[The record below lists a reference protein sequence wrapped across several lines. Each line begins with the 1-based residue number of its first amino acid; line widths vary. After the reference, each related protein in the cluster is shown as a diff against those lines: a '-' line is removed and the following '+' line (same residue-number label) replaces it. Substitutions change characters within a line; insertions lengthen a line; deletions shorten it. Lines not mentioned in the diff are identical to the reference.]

1 MNQSVHVHKRR
12 GADVLI
18 DALKLAGVRKI
29 FSLSGNHI
37 MPVYDAAL
45 GRGIQLIHARHEGA
59 AVHMAESWARLTG
72 EVGIAMVTGG
82 PGHANTIG
90 ALCTAL
96 ASETPVILLSG
107 HAPLN
112 ELGLGAFQE
121 FPQAAIA
128 APVCKASWTA
138 RSAAALGEDLA
149 RAFRLARSGRPG
161 PVHISLPSDLLEQVL
176 AESDL
181 LAPPAVLDYLPAPMN
196 LPGATASVVVAE
208 VHKARRPLLIVS
220 PGLCTTRGRALA
232 AQSQAELGAPVIG
245 MESPRGVNDPSLGA
259 FAEVLAQADLIVL
272 LGKPLDFT
280 LRFGAAPVVAASCN
294 WIVIDPDSAL
304 IARAARGCGERLLLS
319 ALADAENA
327 VLALTA
333 AAKTK
338 EKPAHHAAWLSEVQA
353 AVSYRPAQWRGA
365 MSSAGA
371 PMHAV
376 EMCRALQP
384 VLDRHADAIFVGDGG
399 EVGQWAQ
406 ACLHAPHRVING
418 VCGAIGAALPFAL
431 AAQLAYPGSPVIAVT
446 GDGSFGFHMA
456 EFDTA
461 VRENLPLIVVVGNDA
476 RWNAEYQI
484 QVRAYGEARA
494 HGCTLGKKTR
504 YDLVAVALGGH
515 GEFVTR
521 IGELPSAIERAIGSG
536 KPSCINVLIDGSPAP
551 VVRR

>member
-1 MNQSVHVHKRR
+1 MIQSVHKMR
-12 GADVLI
+12 GADILI

-37 MPVYDAAL
+37 MPIYDAAL
-45 GRGIQLIHARHEGA
+45 GRGIQLIHVRHEGA
-59 AVHMAESWARLTG
+59 AVHMAESWGRLTG

-82 PGHANTIG
+82 PGHANAIG

-112 ELGLGAFQE
+112 QLGRGAFQE

-128 APVCKASWTA
+128 APVCKDSWTA
-138 RSAAALGEDLA
+138 HSAAGLGEDLA

-161 PVHISLPSDLLEQVL
+161 PVHISLPSDLLEQVV
-176 AESDL
+176 AERDL
-181 LAPPAVLDYLPAPMN
+181 NAPPAALDYLPAPMN
-196 LPGATASVVVAE
+196 LPGATADMVVAE
-208 VHKARRPLLIVS
+208 VHKARRPLLLAS

-232 AQSQAELGAPVIG
+232 AQLQDALGAPVIG
-245 MESPRGVNDPSLGA
+245 MESPRGINDPSLGA

-280 LRFGAAPVVAASCN
+280 LRFGDAPVVAASCN
-294 WIVIDPDSAL
+294 WIVIDPDTAL
-304 IARAARGCGERLLLS
+304 IARAARGCGARLVLS
-319 ALADAENA
+319 ANAAASNA
-327 VLALTA
+327 VPALTA
-333 AAKTK
+333 AAKTQA
-338 EKPAHHAAWLSEVQA
+338 KPAHHVAWRTEVQA
-353 AVSYRPAQWRGA
+353 AISYRPAQWQGA
-365 MSSAGA
+365 MSNADA

-376 EMCRALQP
+376 QMCRALQP
-384 VLDRHADAIFVGDGG
+384 VLDRHADAVFVSDGG

-431 AAQLAYPGSPVIAVT
+431 AAQAVYPGSPVIAVM

-461 VRENLPLIVVVGNDA
+461 VREKLPVVVVIGNDA

-494 HGCTLGKKTR
+494 HGCTLRPATR
-504 YDLVAVALGGH
+504 YDQVAVALGGH

-521 IGELPSAIERAIGSG
+521 IDDLSAAVERAIASG
-536 KPSCINVLIDGSPAP
+536 KPACINVLVEGSPAP
-551 VVRR
+551 MVRR

>member
-1 MNQSVHVHKRR
+1 MNQSVHETR
-12 GADVLI
+12 GADILI
-18 DALKLAGVRKI
+18 DALKLAGVGKI
-29 FSLSGNHI
+29 FALSGNHI
-37 MPVYDAAL
+37 MPIYDAAL
-45 GRGIQLIHARHEGA
+45 GRGIQLIHVRHEGA

-82 PGHANTIG
+82 PGHANAIG

-96 ASETPVILLSG
+96 ASETAVILLSG

-121 FPQAAIA
+121 LQQVAIA

-138 RSAAALGEDLA
+138 HSAAGLGNDLA

-161 PVHISLPSDLLEQVL
+161 PVHISLPFDLLEQVL
-176 AESDL
+176 AESDQQ
-181 LAPPAVLDYLPAPMN
+181 APAAPVDYLPTPMN
-196 LPGATASVVVAE
+196 LPSTTADIIVAR
-208 VHKARRPLLIVS
+208 VHTAKRPLLITS
-220 PGLCTTRGRALA
+220 PALCTTPGRALA
-232 AQSQAELGAPVIG
+232 TQLQFAIGAPVIG
-245 MESPRGVNDPSLGA
+245 MESPRGINDPGLGA

-280 LRFGAAPVVAASCN
+280 LRFGVGPVVAASCN
-294 WIVIDPDSAL
+294 WIVIDPDAAL
-304 IARAARGCGERLLLS
+304 IERAARGRGERLVLL
-319 ALADAENA
+319 ALADASNA

-333 AAKTK
+333 AAKNLA
-338 EKPAHHAAWLSEVQA
+338 KPAHHVAWLTEVKTA
-353 AVSYRPAQWRGA
+353 ISYRPAQWQGA
-365 MSSAGA
+365 MSNANA

-384 VLDRHADAIFVGDGG
+384 VFDRHSDAVFVSDGG
-399 EVGQWAQ
+399 EIGQWAQ
-406 ACLHAPHRVING
+406 ACLRAPHRVING
-418 VCGAIGAALPFAL
+418 VCGAIGPALPFAL
-431 AAQLAYPGSPVIAVT
+431 GAQAAYPGSLVIAVM
-446 GDGSFGFHMA
+446 GDGAFGFHMA

-461 VRENLPLIVVVGNDA
+461 VRENLPVIVLVGNDA

-494 HGCTLGKKTR
+494 HGCTLRQATR
-504 YDLVAVALGGH
+504 YDLVAGALGGH

-521 IGELPSAIERAIGSG
+521 IDELPAAIERAIASG
-536 KPSCINVLIDGSPAP
+536 KPACINVLVDGSPAP

>member
-1 MNQSVHVHKRR
+1 MNQSVHKRR

-18 DALKLAGVRKI
+18 SALKLAGVRKI

-37 MPVYDAAL
+37 MPIYDAAL
-45 GRGIQLIHARHEGA
+45 GRGIQLIHVRHEGA
-59 AVHMAESWARLTG
+59 AVHMSESWARLTG
-72 EVGIAMVTGG
+72 EVGIAIVTGG
-82 PGHANTIG
+82 PGHANAIG

-112 ELGLGAFQE
+112 ELGQGAFQE

-138 RSAAALGEDLA
+138 HSAAGLGEDLA

-161 PVHISLPSDLLEQVL
+161 PVHISLPSDLLEQAL
-176 AESDL
+176 AASDL
-181 LAPPAVLDYLPAPMN
+181 NAPPTALDYLPAPMN
-196 LPGATASVVVAE
+196 LPSAAADMVVAE
-208 VHKARRPLLIVS
+208 VHKARRPLLIAS
-220 PGLCTTRGRALA
+220 PGLCTTPGRVLA
-232 AQSQAELGAPVIG
+232 AQLQAALGAPVIG

-280 LRFGAAPVVAASCN
+280 LRFGAAPFVAASCN
-294 WIVIDPDSAL
+294 WIVIDPDTAL
-304 IARAARGCGERLLLS
+304 IARAARGRGERLVLS
-319 ALADAENA
+319 ALADAGNA
-327 VLALTA
+327 LLALTA
-333 AAKTK
+333 AAKNQ
-338 EKPAHHAAWLSEVQA
+338 EKPVHHAAWLAEVQA
-353 AVSYRPAQWRGA
+353 AVSYRPAQWQGA
-365 MSSAGA
+365 MSNADA
-371 PMHAV
+371 PMHAA

-384 VLDRHADAIFVGDGG
+384 VLDRHVDAVFVSDGG

-418 VCGAIGAALPFAL
+418 VCGAIGPALPFAL
-431 AAQLAYPGSPVIAVT
+431 AAQLAYPGSPVIAVM
-446 GDGSFGFHMA
+446 GDGTFGFHMA

-461 VRENLPLIVVVGNDA
+461 VRENLPLIAVVGNDA

-494 HGCTLGKKTR
+494 HGCTLRPATR
-504 YDLVAVALGGH
+504 YDLVAVAMGGH

-521 IGELPSAIERAIGSG
+521 IDELPAAIERAIASG
-536 KPSCINVLIDGSPAP
+536 KPACINVLIDGSPAP
-551 VVRR
+551 MVRR

>member
-1 MNQSVHVHKRR
+1 MNQSVHKTR
-12 GADVLI
+12 GADILI
-18 DALKLAGVRKI
+18 DALKRAGVGKI
-29 FSLSGNHI
+29 FALSGNHI
-37 MPVYDAAL
+37 MPIYDAAL
-45 GRGIQLIHARHEGA
+45 GRGIQLIHVRHEGA

-82 PGHANTIG
+82 PGHANAVG

-96 ASETPVILLSG
+96 ASETPLILLSG

-121 FPQAAIA
+121 LQQAAIA
-128 APVCKASWTA
+128 APVCKASWTVQ
-138 RSAAALGEDLA
+138 SAAGLGEDLA

-161 PVHISLPSDLLEQVL
+161 PVHISLPSDLLEQAL

-181 LAPPAVLDYLPAPMN
+181 LPAPAARDYLPAPMN
-196 LPGATASVVVAE
+196 LPSAIAGTVVAE
-208 VHKARRPLLIVS
+208 VHKARRPLLIAS
-220 PGLCTTRGRALA
+220 SGLCTTPGRALA
-232 AQSQAELGAPVIG
+232 AQLQAALGAPVIG
-245 MESPRGVNDPSLGA
+245 MESPRGINDPSLGA

-280 LRFGAAPVVAASCN
+280 LRFGAAPAVAASCN
-294 WIVIDPDSAL
+294 WIVIDPDTAL
-304 IARAARGCGERLLLS
+304 IARAARGRGERLLLS
-319 ALADAENA
+319 TLADAGNA
-327 VLALTA
+327 ALALTA
-333 AAKTK
+333 AARNQA
-338 EKPAHHAAWLSEVQA
+338 KPAYHAEWFTEVQA
-353 AVSYRPAQWRGA
+353 AVSYRPAQWQGA
-365 MSSAGA
+365 MSKADA

-384 VLDRHADAIFVGDGG
+384 VLDGHADAVFVSDGG

-406 ACLHAPHRVING
+406 ACLRAPHRVING
-418 VCGAIGAALPFAL
+418 VCGAIGPALPFAL
-431 AAQLAYPGSPVIAVT
+431 AAKAAYPGSPVIAVM

-494 HGCTLGKKTR
+494 HGCTLRPATR
-504 YDLVAVALGGH
+504 YDLVAVGLGGH
-515 GEFVTR
+515 GEFVTC
-521 IGELPSAIERAIGSG
+521 IDELPAAIERAIASG
-536 KPSCINVLIDGSPAP
+536 KPACINVLVDGSPAP
-551 VVRR
+551 LVRR

>member
-1 MNQSVHVHKRR
+1 MNQSVHKTR

-18 DALKLAGVRKI
+18 DALKLAGVGKI
-29 FSLSGNHI
+29 FALSGNHI
-37 MPVYDAAL
+37 MPIYDAAL
-45 GRGIQLIHARHEGA
+45 GRGIQLIHVRHEGA

-82 PGHANTIG
+82 PGHANAIG

-107 HAPLN
+107 HAPLR

-128 APVCKASWTA
+128 EPVCKASWTA
-138 RSAAALGEDLA
+138 RSAAGLGEDLA

-181 LAPPAVLDYLPAPMN
+181 LAPSAAVDYLPAPMN
-196 LPGATASVVVAE
+196 LPTATAGMVVAE
-208 VHKARRPLLIVS
+208 VHQARRPLLITS
-220 PGLCTTRGRALA
+220 PGLCTTPGRGLA
-232 AQSQAELGAPVIG
+232 TQLQAALGAPVIG
-245 MESPRGVNDPSLGA
+245 MESPRGINDPSLGA
-259 FAEVLAQADLIVL
+259 FAEVLAQADLVVL

-280 LRFGAAPVVAASCN
+280 LRFGDAPVVAAGCN
-294 WIVIDPDSAL
+294 WIVIDPDTAL
-304 IARAARGCGERLLLS
+304 IARAARGRGERLVLS
-319 ALADAENA
+319 ALADASAA

-333 AAKTK
+333 AAKSQAIS
-338 EKPAHHAAWLSEVQA
+338 AHHAAWLTEVQA
-353 AVSYRPAQWRGA
+353 AITYRPAQWQDA
-365 MSSAGA
+365 MSNADA

-384 VLDRHADAIFVGDGG
+384 VLDRHADAVFVSDGG
-399 EVGQWAQ
+399 EIGQWAQ
-406 ACLHAPHRVING
+406 ACLRAPHRVING
-418 VCGAIGAALPFAL
+418 VCGAIGPALPFAL
-431 AAQLAYPGSPVIAVT
+431 AAQAAYPGSPVIAVM
-446 GDGSFGFHMA
+446 GDGTFGFHMA

-461 VRENLPLIVVVGNDA
+461 VRENLPFVAVVGNDA

-494 HGCTLGKKTR
+494 HGCTLSPATR

-521 IGELPSAIERAIGSG
+521 ICELPAAIDRAIASG
-536 KPSCINVLIDGSPAP
+536 KPACINVLIDGSPAP

>member
-1 MNQSVHVHKRR
+1 MNQSVHKTR
-12 GADVLI
+12 GADILI
-18 DALKLAGVRKI
+18 DALELAGVGKI

-37 MPVYDAAL
+37 MPIYDAAL
-45 GRGIQLIHARHEGA
+45 GRGIQLIHVRHEGA
-59 AVHMAESWARLTG
+59 AVHMAEAWARLTG

-82 PGHANTIG
+82 PGHANALG

-112 ELGLGAFQE
+112 ELGRGAFQE
-121 FPQAAIA
+121 LPQAAMA

-138 RSAAALGEDLA
+138 HSAAGLGEDLA

-181 LAPPAVLDYLPAPMN
+181 FVPPAALDYLPAPMN
-196 LPGATASVVVAE
+196 LPGATAGMVVAE
-208 VHKARRPLLIVS
+208 VHKAKRPLLIAS
-220 PGLCTTRGRALA
+220 PGLCTTPGRALA
-232 AQSQAELGAPVIG
+232 AQLQAALGAPVIG
-245 MESPRGVNDPSLGA
+245 MESPRGINDPSLGA
-259 FAEVLAQADLIVL
+259 FAEVLARADLIVL

-280 LRFGAAPVVAASCN
+280 LRFGDAPAVAASCN
-294 WIVIDPDSAL
+294 WIVIDPDTDL
-304 IARAARGCGERLLLS
+304 IARAARGRGERLVLS
-319 ALADAENA
+319 ALAHASNA

-333 AAKTK
+333 AAKNQAQ
-338 EKPAHHAAWLSEVQA
+338 PAHHAAWLSEVQA
-353 AVSYRPAQWRGA
+353 AISHRPAQWQGA
-365 MSSAGA
+365 MSHADA

-384 VLDRHADAIFVGDGG
+384 VLDGHADAVFVSDGG

-406 ACLHAPHRVING
+406 ACLHAPHRLING
-418 VCGAIGAALPFAL
+418 VCGAIGPALPFAL
-431 AAQLAYPGSPVIAVT
+431 AAQAAYPGSPVIAVM
-446 GDGSFGFHMA
+446 GDGTFGFHMA

-461 VRENLPLIVVVGNDA
+461 VREHLPLIVVVGNDA

-494 HGCTLGKKTR
+494 HGCTLRPATR

-521 IGELPSAIERAIGSG
+521 IDELPAAIERAIASG
-536 KPSCINVLIDGSPAP
+536 KPACINVLIDGSPAP

>member
-1 MNQSVHVHKRR
+1 MNRSVHKTR

-18 DALKLAGVRKI
+18 DALKRAGVVKI
-29 FSLSGNHI
+29 FSLSGNHT

-45 GRGIQLIHARHEGA
+45 GSGIQLIHVRHEGA

-72 EVGIAMVTGG
+72 EVGIALVTGG
-82 PGHANTIG
+82 PGHANAIG

-107 HAPLN
+107 HAPLG
-112 ELGLGAFQE
+112 ELGRGAFQE
-121 FPQAAIA
+121 IPQAAIA
-128 APVCKASWTA
+128 EPVCKASWTA
-138 RSAAALGEDLA
+138 PSAAGLGKDLA
-149 RAFRLARSGRPG
+149 RAFRLARAGRPG
-161 PVHISLPSDLLEQVL
+161 PVHISLPSDLLQQVL

-181 LAPPAVLDYLPAPMN
+181 QAPPAAVDFLPATMH
-196 LPGATASVVVAE
+196 LSSATAGMVVAA
-208 VHKARRPLLIVS
+208 VHAAKRPLLITS
-220 PGLCTTRGRALA
+220 PALCTTPGRTLA
-232 AQSQAELGAPVIG
+232 MQLQAALGAAVIG
-245 MESPRGVNDPSLGA
+245 MESPRGINDPSLGA

-280 LRFGAAPVVAASCN
+280 LGFGDAPVVAANCD
-294 WIVIDPDSAL
+294 WIVIDPDAAL
-304 IARAARGCGERLLLS
+304 IARAARGRGERLLLS
-319 ALADAENA
+319 ALADAGNA

-333 AAKTK
+333 AARNQA
-338 EKPAHHAAWLSEVQA
+338 KPAQHAAWFGEVQA
-353 AVSYRPAQWRGA
+353 AISYRPAHWQGA

-371 PMHAV
+371 PMHAL

-384 VLDRHADAIFVGDGG
+384 VLDRDADAVFVSDGG

-406 ACLHAPHRVING
+406 ASLRAPHRLING
-418 VCGAIGAALPFAL
+418 VCGAIGPALPFAL
-431 AAQLAYPGSPVIAVT
+431 AAQAAYPGSPVIAVM
-446 GDGSFGFHMA
+446 GDGTFGFHMA

-461 VRENLPLIVVVGNDA
+461 VREHLPIVAVIGNDA

-494 HGCTLGKKTR
+494 HGCTLNPATR

-521 IGELPSAIERAIGSG
+521 VDELPAAMARAIASG
-536 KPSCINVLIDGSPAP
+536 KPACINVLIDGSPAP
-551 VVRR
+551 IVRRQK

>member
-1 MNQSVHVHKRR
+1 MIQSVHKMR

-18 DALKLAGVRKI
+18 DALKLAGVGKI
-29 FSLSGNHI
+29 FALSGNHI

-45 GRGIQLIHARHEGA
+45 GRGIQLIHVRHEGA

-72 EVGIAMVTGG
+72 EVGIALVTGG
-82 PGHANTIG
+82 PGHANAIG

-107 HAPLN
+107 HAPLD
-112 ELGLGAFQE
+112 ELGQGAFQE
-121 FPQAAIA
+121 FPQATIA

-138 RSAAALGEDLA
+138 PSAAGLGKDLA

-161 PVHISLPSDLLEQVL
+161 PVHISLPFDLLEQVL
-176 AESDL
+176 AEGDL
-181 LAPPAVLDYLPAPMN
+181 QASPAALDYLSAPMK
-196 LPGATASVVVAE
+196 LPSATAGRVVAE
-208 VHKARRPLLIVS
+208 VHQAQRPLLIAA
-220 PGLCTTRGRALA
+220 PGLCTTPGRALA
-232 AQSQAELGAPVIG
+232 TQLQAALGAPVIG
-245 MESPRGVNDPSLGA
+245 MESPRGINDPSLGA
-259 FAEVLAQADLIVL
+259 FAEILAQADLIVL

-280 LRFGAAPVVAASCN
+280 LRFGDAPVVAASCN
-294 WIVIDPDSAL
+294 WIVIDPDPAL
-304 IARAARGCGERLLLS
+304 IERAARGRGGRLVLS
-319 ALADAENA
+319 ALADASHA

-333 AAKTK
+333 AARNHA
-338 EKPAHHAAWLSEVQA
+338 EPARHAGWLSEVQA
-353 AVSYRPAQWRGA
+353 AISYRPAQWQGA
-365 MSSAGA
+365 MSHADA

-384 VLDRHADAIFVGDGG
+384 VLDRHGDAVFVSDGG

-406 ACLHAPHRVING
+406 ACLRAPHRVING
-418 VCGAIGAALPFAL
+418 VCGAIGPALPFAL
-431 AAQLAYPGSPVIAVT
+431 AAQAAYPDSPVIAVS
-446 GDGSFGFHMA
+446 GDGAFGFHMA

-484 QVRAYGEARA
+484 QLRAYGEARA
-494 HGCTLGKKTR
+494 HGCTLRPATR
-504 YDLVAVALGGH
+504 YDLVAVALGAH

-521 IGELPSAIERAIGSG
+521 IDELPAAIERAIASG
-536 KPSCINVLIDGSPAP
+536 KPACINVLIDGSPAP

>member
-1 MNQSVHVHKRR
+1 MNQSVHKIR
-12 GADVLI
+12 GADILI
-18 DALKLAGVRKI
+18 DALELAGVRKI

-37 MPVYDAAL
+37 MPIYDAAL
-45 GRGIQLIHARHEGA
+45 GRGIQLIHVRHEGA
-59 AVHMAESWARLTG
+59 AVHMAEAWARLTG

-82 PGHANTIG
+82 PGHANAIG
-90 ALCTAL
+90 ALCTVL

-107 HAPLN
+107 HAPQN
-112 ELGLGAFQE
+112 ELGRGAFQE
-121 FPQAAIA
+121 FPQATIA
-128 APVCKASWTA
+128 APVCKDAWTA
-138 RSAAALGEDLA
+138 RSAAGLGEDLA

-161 PVHISLPSDLLEQVL
+161 PVHLSLPSDLLEQVV

-181 LAPPAVLDYLPAPMN
+181 HAPPAALDYLPAPMN
-196 LPGATASVVVAE
+196 LPGASAGNIVAE
-208 VHKARRPLLIVS
+208 VHKARRPLLLAA

-232 AQSQAELGAPVIG
+232 AQLQDALGAPVIG
-245 MESPRGVNDPSLGA
+245 MESPRGINDPSLGA

-280 LRFGAAPVVAASCN
+280 LRFGDAPVVAASCN
-294 WIVIDPDSAL
+294 WIVIDPDTGL
-304 IARAARGCGERLLLS
+304 IERAARGRGERLLLS
-319 ALADAENA
+319 AIADAGNA
-327 VLALTA
+327 VPALTA
-333 AAKTK
+333 AAGNQAQ
-338 EKPAHHAAWLSEVQA
+338 PAFHAAWLAEVQA
-353 AVSYRPAQWRGA
+353 AISYRPAQWQGA
-365 MSSAGA
+365 MSNAAA

-384 VLDRHADAIFVGDGG
+384 VLDRHADAVFVSDGG

-406 ACLHAPHRVING
+406 ACLRAPHRLING
-418 VCGAIGAALPFAL
+418 VCGAIGPALPFAL
-431 AAQLAYPGSPVIAVT
+431 AAQAVYPGSPVIAVM

-494 HGCTLGKKTR
+494 HGCTLRPATR
-504 YDLVAVALGGH
+504 YDLAAVALGGH

-521 IGELPSAIERAIGSG
+521 IDELPAAVERAIASA
-536 KPSCINVLIDGSPAP
+536 KPACINVLIDGSPAP
-551 VVRR
+551 VLRR

>member
-1 MNQSVHVHKRR
+1 M
-12 GADVLI
+12 I
-18 DALKLAGVRKI
+18 DALKLAGVGKI

-37 MPVYDAAL
+37 MPIYDAAV
-45 GRGIQLIHARHEGA
+45 GRGIQLIHVRHEGA
-59 AVHMAESWARLTG
+59 AVHMAESWARLKG

-82 PGHANTIG
+82 PGHANAIG
-90 ALCTAL
+90 ALCTAV

-138 RSAAALGEDLA
+138 HSAAGLGEDLA

-181 LAPPAVLDYLPAPMN
+181 LAPPAALDYLPAPMN
-196 LPGATASVVVAE
+196 LPSATAGMVVAE
-208 VHKARRPLLIVS
+208 VRKARRPLLIAS
-220 PGLCTTRGRALA
+220 PGLCTTPGRALA
-232 AQSQAELGAPVIG
+232 AQLQAALGAPVIG
-245 MESPRGVNDPSLGA
+245 MESPRGINDPSLGA

-280 LRFGAAPVVAASCN
+280 LRFGDAPVVAPSCN

-304 IARAARGCGERLLLS
+304 IARAARGRGERLVLS
-319 ALADAENA
+319 ALADASNA

-333 AAKTK
+333 AARNQA
-338 EKPAHHAAWLSEVQA
+338 KPACHAAWFAEVQA
-353 AVSYRPAQWRGA
+353 AVSYRPAQWQGA
-365 MSSAGA
+365 MSSADA

-384 VLDRHADAIFVGDGG
+384 VLDGHADAVFVSDGG

-406 ACLHAPHRVING
+406 ACLRAPHRVING
-418 VCGAIGAALPFAL
+418 VCGAIGPALPFAL
-431 AAQLAYPGSPVIAVT
+431 AAQAAYPGSPVIAVM
-446 GDGSFGFHMA
+446 GDGTFGFHMA
-456 EFDTA
+456 EF
-461 VRENLPLIVVVGNDA
+461 
-476 RWNAEYQI
+476 
-484 QVRAYGEARA
+484 
-494 HGCTLGKKTR
+494 
-504 YDLVAVALGGH
+504 
-515 GEFVTR
+515 
-521 IGELPSAIERAIGSG
+521 
-536 KPSCINVLIDGSPAP
+536 
-551 VVRR
+551 

>member
-1 MNQSVHVHKRR
+1 MNQSVHKTR
-12 GADVLI
+12 GADILI
-18 DALKLAGVRKI
+18 DALKLAGVGKI

-37 MPVYDAAL
+37 MPIYDAAL
-45 GRGIQLIHARHEGA
+45 GSGIQLIHVRHEGA
-59 AVHMAESWARLTG
+59 TVHMAESWARLTG

-82 PGHANTIG
+82 PGHANAIG

-96 ASETPVILLSG
+96 ASETPVILLAG
-107 HAPLN
+107 HAPLS

-128 APVCKASWTA
+128 EPVCKASWTA
-138 RSAAALGEDLA
+138 RSAAGLGKDLA

-161 PVHISLPSDLLEQVL
+161 PVHVSLPSDLLEQEL
-176 AESDL
+176 AENDL
-181 LAPPAVLDYLPAPMN
+181 QAPPAAVDYLSAPMN
-196 LPGATASVVVAE
+196 LPSATAGMVVAE
-208 VHKARRPLLIVS
+208 VHKAKRPLLITS
-220 PGLCTTRGRALA
+220 PALCTTPGRALA
-232 AQSQAELGAPVIG
+232 AQLQAALGAPVIG
-245 MESPRGVNDPSLGA
+245 MESPRGINDPSLGA

-280 LRFGAAPVVAASCN
+280 LRFGDGPVVAASCN
-294 WIVIDPDSAL
+294 WIVIDPDTAL
-304 IARAARGCGERLLLS
+304 IARAARSRGERLVLS
-319 ALADAENA
+319 ALADASNA

-333 AAKTK
+333 AAKDQA
-338 EKPAHHAAWLSEVQA
+338 KPAYHEAWLTEVQA
-353 AVSYRPAQWRGA
+353 AISYRPAQWQGA
-365 MSSAGA
+365 MSSADA

-384 VLDRHADAIFVGDGG
+384 VLDRHGDAVLVSDGG
-399 EVGQWAQ
+399 EIGQWAQ
-406 ACLHAPHRVING
+406 ACLRAPHRVING
-418 VCGAIGAALPFAL
+418 VCGAIGPALPFAL
-431 AAQLAYPGSPVIAVT
+431 AAQAAYPGSPVIAVM
-446 GDGSFGFHMA
+446 GDGTFGFHMA
-456 EFDTA
+456 ELDTA

-494 HGCTLGKKTR
+494 QGCTLSRATR

-521 IGELPSAIERAIGSG
+521 IDELPAAIERAIASG
-536 KPSCINVLIDGSPAP
+536 KPACINVLIDGSPAP